1 MFGELL
7 RKTKA
12 VFGRLMRPGGSFV
25 LSFVSIQR
33 RPPSLALRIISQS
46 FMLATSLCLSEGHPH
61 THKQKKRDFFDSLI
75 EIQSHQMFTSSYSLI
90 ISCILHCLC
99 LLSISFALVSL
110 ILCYSFSLS
119 YPLTHA
125 APSIKIKCLIIYEL
139 H

>member
-61 THKQKKRDFFDSLI
+61 THKWKKREFFDSLI

>member
-61 THKQKKRDFFDSLI
+61 THKRKKREFFDSLI